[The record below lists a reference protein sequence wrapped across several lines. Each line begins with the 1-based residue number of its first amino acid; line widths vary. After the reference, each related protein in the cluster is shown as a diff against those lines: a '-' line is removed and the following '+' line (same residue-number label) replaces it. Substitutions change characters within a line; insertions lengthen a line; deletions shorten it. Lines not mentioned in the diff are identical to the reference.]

1 MWNNVHDA
9 YLESQVLSQDPV
21 ALVRLLYQGAIG
33 AVQDARRHLSQG
45 NIQARSGAI
54 SRAMEILIELTSS
67 LDREQ
72 GGELALRLAQLYDY
86 MRSRLLDAN
95 LQQSDEPLAE
105 VLSLLA
111 TLGEAWQ
118 AVEAQS
124 RPAVEAAAPWAQ
136 PVPEAETHNEHAWS
150 F

>member
-21 ALVRLLYQGAIG
+21 ALVRLLYQGAIS
-33 AVQDARRHLSQG
+33 AVQDARRHLSEG
-45 NIQARSGAI
+45 EIQARSSAVNR
-54 SRAMEILIELTSS
+54 SMEILIELTSS
-67 LDREQ
+67 LDRER

-95 LQQSDEPLAE
+95 VQQSDEPLAE

-111 TLGEAWQ
+111 TLAEAWQ
-118 AVEAQS
+118 AVESQS
-124 RPAVEAAAPWAQ
+124 RPAVEPAAPWAQ
-136 PVPEAETHNEHAWS
+136 PLPEAEPRTEHAWS